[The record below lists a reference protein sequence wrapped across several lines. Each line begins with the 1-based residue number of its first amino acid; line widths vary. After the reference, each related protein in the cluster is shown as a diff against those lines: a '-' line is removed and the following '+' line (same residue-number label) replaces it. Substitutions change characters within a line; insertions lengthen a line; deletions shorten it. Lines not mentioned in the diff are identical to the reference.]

1 MTAAFFYSDSVL
13 YARIFD
19 GERYVFPMPF
29 MLTDDADIK
38 SACILLS
45 QYAVREMIPFI
56 LTDIPREELSV
67 ITELFRHVDA
77 TCYEEDDDSFFVK
90 VNNECDMLDLVPSI
104 TESDVTLDGIT
115 EADAENY
122 AALASDRELN
132 RYWGYD
138 ALADNPDGDPAVY
151 LDTVR
156 REFDT
161 GVAITLAIR
170 LDGKLVGEAVM
181 YAFDFMGGAQI
192 AVRVL
197 PAYHG
202 RGVGSKATRALIALA
217 REIGLLRLGAQIMNE
232 NKASIKMTSKYMKV
246 EMIDDCKTTF
256 TLSL

>member
-246 EMIDDCKTTF
+246 EMIDSCKTTF